1 MSCLFCDV
9 EEQQRRITAHAVE
22 LRSLY
27 VSARVFFPK
36 ALESSRLFVIF
47 DVEMLY
53 SNPRNSRPLSV
64 NLVFKND
71 SHCICFIQ
79 KAQSVGTLR

>member
-9 EEQQRRITAHAVE
+9 EEQQRTITAHAVE

-36 ALESSRLFVIF
+36 ALEFSRLFVIF
-47 DVEMLY
+47 DV
-53 SNPRNSRPLSV
+53 
-64 NLVFKND
+64 
-71 SHCICFIQ
+71 
-79 KAQSVGTLR
+79 